1 MLYSIFW
8 CEREREKL
16 MVTCIEDE
24 GRKGQHESQLL
35 RYSCGLFYA
44 VKFSL
49 KIQYTNR
56 NMNICSVKWPKWK
69 YREKPNHNK
78 KENTRAKKRESKAKE
93 PKTTIAEN
101 AWLLLNCRF
110 SVYQQLLRLRI
121 IDGQQRFGRMERK

>member
-56 NMNICSVKWPKWK
+56 NMNICSVKWPK
-69 YREKPNHNK
+69 
-78 KENTRAKKRESKAKE
+78 
-93 PKTTIAEN
+93 
-101 AWLLLNCRF
+101 
-110 SVYQQLLRLRI
+110 
-121 IDGQQRFGRMERK
+121 